1 MQKKAEDKAKHRRE
15 SLQLRR
21 LARMVDVVYAIIIW
35 RSFMLLP
42 RPGAEQLNWEHI
54 GAFLIANIGSF
65 LAVIIGIAVTII
77 YWIQNNVLF
86 GNLQST
92 DSRHTILSI
101 LQLFFLLIFLLS
113 LRLGID
119 LGASNLTRA
128 FESIAAALVG
138 IAGGWGWWYAVK
150 NHRLLL
156 PEVTE
161 PYAYRLRD
169 RILAE
174 PITAIITLPFAF
186 VGPIIWEVSWLTYP
200 LVVWLVRGRRRSKR
214 LIQEVMKQKS
224 G

>member
-1 MQKKAEDKAKHRRE
+1 MQDRQEDITRFRRE

-42 RPGAEQLNWEHI
+42 RPDDGQLSWEHI
-54 GAFLIANIGSF
+54 GAFLIDNVGDF

-77 YWIQNNVLF
+77 YWIQNNALF

-101 LQLFFLLIFLLS
+101 LQLFFLLIFLVS

-119 LGASNLTRA
+119 LEASSLTRA

-138 IAGGWGWWYAVK
+138 IAGGWGWAYAIK

-161 PYAYRLRD
+161 SYAYHLRD
-169 RILAE
+169 RFFGNFPGW
-174 PITAIITLPFAF
+174 PIRWWCGRSEAAGVPKGNDRRKNHCAR
-186 VGPIIWEVSWLTYP
+186 
-200 LVVWLVRGRRRSKR
+200 VWPRSPSR
-214 LIQEVMKQKS
+214 CRTN
-224 G
+224 

>member
-1 MQKKAEDKAKHRRE
+1 LKFFKKNQDPPEDKARLRRE
-15 SLQLRR
+15 SLQLQR

-35 RSFMLLP
+35 RVFMLLP
-42 RPGAEQLNWEHI
+42 RPTSEQLSWEHI
-54 GAFLIANIGSF
+54 GGFLSDNLGGF
-65 LAVIIGIAVTII
+65 LMVIIAIVFTII

-101 LQLFFLLIFLLS
+101 LQLFFLLLFLVS
-113 LRLGID
+113 LRLGIE
-119 LGASNLTRA
+119 LGASTGTRA
-128 FESIAAALVG
+128 LESIAAALVG
-138 IAGGWGWWYAVK
+138 ISGGGGWSYAIK

-161 PYAYRLRD
+161 QYAFQLRD

-186 VGPIIWEVSWLTYP
+186 VGPILWEISWLSYP
-200 LVVWLVRGRRRSKR
+200 LVVWVVGRRRRAKR
-214 LIQEVMKQKS
+214 V
-224 G
+224 